1 MYEGLTS
8 KPIKKETIPSKYID
22 TVDMQL
28 LSTERTTDGSAFS
41 YFLRLKGPDQYLL
54 LFKFIEVSE

>member
-8 KPIKKETIPSKYID
+8 KSVKKEAVPSKYID
-22 TVDMQL
+22 PIDMQL
-28 LSTERTTDGSAFS
+28 LSTERTSDNQAFS

-54 LFKFIEVSE
+54 LLKFIEV